1 MSRDLRKGTID
12 AITEINKES
21 YEEFHD
27 PETLA
32 RISQYE
38 MAFRMQTT
46 VPEVMDITKEPA
58 YIHEMY
64 GTQLGKESFANN
76 CLLARKLV
84 EQGVRFVQLFDWGW
98 DSHGGGSEDTDVAN
112 GLTKKCSTVDKA
124 ITALIQDL
132 KQRGLLDETLIVWG
146 QNLGEPLWQ
155 KTAKVKQQPSKEET
169 TIPKRSPFGW
179 QAEASRAAIHTAKQI
194 LWAMSASKTVLL
206 FLIYKQPSCTV

>member
-132 KQRGLLDETLIVWG
+132 KQEV
-146 QNLGEPLWQ
+146 
-155 KTAKVKQQPSKEET
+155 
-169 TIPKRSPFGW
+169 
-179 QAEASRAAIHTAKQI
+179 
-194 LWAMSASKTVLL
+194 
-206 FLIYKQPSCTV
+206 Y

>member
-1 MSRDLRKGTID
+1 
-12 AITEINKES
+12 
-21 YEEFHD
+21 
-27 PETLA
+27 
-32 RISQYE
+32 

-76 CLLARKLV
+76 CLARKLV

-146 QNLGEPLWQ
+146 QNLGEPYGR
-155 KTAKVKQQPSKEET
+155 KP
-169 TIPKRSPFGW
+169 R
-179 QAEASRAAIHTAKQI
+179 R
-194 LWAMSASKTVLL
+194 
-206 FLIYKQPSCTV
+206 